1 MPLQAAIRMLQSD
14 QFTKTEQLND
24 NVVEAGPQVPLRAAV
39 AAWAA
44 VVGVRGAMMPD
55 DE

>member
-1 MPLQAAIRMLQSD
+1 MASPVA
-14 QFTKTEQLND
+14 
-24 NVVEAGPQVPLRAAV
+24 RAAV
-39 AAWAA
+39 ESSEDGVGIAPLRVVAAGAA